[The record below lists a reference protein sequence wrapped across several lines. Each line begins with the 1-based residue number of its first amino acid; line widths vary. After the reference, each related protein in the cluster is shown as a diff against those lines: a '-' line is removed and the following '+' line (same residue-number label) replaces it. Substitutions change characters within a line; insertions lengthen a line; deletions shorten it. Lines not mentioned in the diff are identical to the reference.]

1 MLALR
6 RFSIR
11 QRLLLNALIVGVA
24 MLVMLALLLFQGQK
38 LTQLAGLRL
47 EVEQL
52 QLSVLQ
58 LRRSEKDFLLRS
70 ELEYQ
75 QSFNQQADLLASQGN
90 SLMQDMQALGLDT
103 AALQNF
109 LQLTDNYR
117 TLFNQL
123 VAVSEQVG
131 LDPQSGLYGALR
143 KSAHELEQAF
153 ASTQDFELSTQL
165 LQLRRAEKDFMLRL
179 DLKYLQSFQQGLSQF
194 NQLLQQKITDP
205 AQAASLV
212 EKAASYG
219 KAFEQLVQGEQQIG
233 LAHDTGLMGQMRQAI
248 HQTEQS
254 LEQMSL
260 QSSTAVD
267 NATAA
272 SKNLAIS
279 LFVLVLVAV
288 ISLVQLTSRSILK
301 PIEKVCATIGLVRKD
316 NDFRLRIDEEG
327 QDEMTT
333 LARDVNHMLSDVQD
347 LVRSVNQAL
356 TMLDQATAELA
367 QSTADTSKGMS
378 QQQLESDMV
387 ATAVTEMGATVNEI
401 AANTEQS
408 RRLMRTGLIAASLV
422 GMWLIWVDVLP
433 ALRLLDQWPL
443 WTTKVI
449 ATAETDVGPNT
460 LSPWTPRG
468 TEAETPVPPQTTEV
482 IRNVTI
488 ADLGFAVLIGI
499 VTVICARNVPG
510 LMEISVL
517 QRLPLDKSFRYA
529 VTSVTSYGIMLLGV
543 VLAFNAVSVGWS
555 KVQWLATALTF
566 GLAFGLQEIFAN
578 FVAGIILL
586 FEQPIRVGDVVTVDD
601 VSGVVSR
608 IRIRATTITN
618 WDRKEYVIP
627 NKEFIT
633 GRMLNWTLSDK
644 TNRIVINVGVAYGS
658 DVERAKELLRRT
670 CQDHPLILK
679 DPPTLVTFE
688 GFGDNCL
695 NLVVR
700 TFLPDL
706 DNRLPVIDELHTAI
720 DRAFRQSGVEI
731 AFPQRDLHV
740 RSIDQAIVAGFR
752 RKAA

>member
-288 ISLVQLTSRSILK
+288 ISLVLLTSRSILK

-401 AANTEQS
+401 AANTEQTALKAQNTNQNAVQGLNAVEQTVS
-408 RRLMRTGLIAASLV
+408 RIQQLAEQLQQTSTVLAELERDSSTIGQVLDVIRGIAEQTNLLALNAAIEAARAGEQGRGFAVVADEVRSLAMRTQESTGQIEQIIFGLQQRTGNIVQVMQRCQQQGKDSAEQAGSTIGLLRQITADVGLIMDMTS
-422 GMWLIWVDVLP
+422 
-433 ALRLLDQWPL
+433 Q
-443 WTTKVI
+443 I
-449 ATAETDVGPNT
+449 ATAVEEQSLVAADVNKNVVRIRDISEHS
-460 LSPWTPRG
+460 L
-468 TEAETPVPPQTTEV
+468 ELAQQNAQTSEEV
-482 IRNVTI
+482 
-488 ADLGFAVLIGI
+488 ASQA
-499 VTVICARNVPG
+499 
-510 LMEISVL
+510 SVL
-517 QRLPLDKSFRYA
+517 HQ
-529 VTSVTSYGIMLLGV
+529 
-543 VLAFNAVSVGWS
+543 
-555 KVQWLATALTF
+555 
-566 GLAFGLQEIFAN
+566 
-578 FVAGIILL
+578 
-586 FEQPIRVGDVVTVDD
+586 TVD
-601 VSGVVSR
+601 R
-608 IRIRATTITN
+608 
-618 WDRKEYVIP
+618 
-627 NKEFIT
+627 F
-633 GRMLNWTLSDK
+633 
-644 TNRIVINVGVAYGS
+644 
-658 DVERAKELLRRT
+658 
-670 CQDHPLILK
+670 
-679 DPPTLVTFE
+679 
-688 GFGDNCL
+688 
-695 NLVVR
+695 
-700 TFLPDL
+700 
-706 DNRLPVIDELHTAI
+706 
-720 DRAFRQSGVEI
+720 
-731 AFPQRDLHV
+731 
-740 RSIDQAIVAGFR
+740 
-752 RKAA
+752 KA